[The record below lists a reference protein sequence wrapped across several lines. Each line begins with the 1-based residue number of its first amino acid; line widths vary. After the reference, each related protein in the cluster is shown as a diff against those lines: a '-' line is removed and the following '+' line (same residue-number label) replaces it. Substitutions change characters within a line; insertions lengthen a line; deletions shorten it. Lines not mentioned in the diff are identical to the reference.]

1 MNSIIHKITSTTNNN
16 QLHTV
21 FTADYVAILAAND
34 VNRALEE
41 DVGTVDLTA
50 GLIAP
55 LKQTQARIIARE
67 AGVLCGVAW
76 VNAAILKL
84 DSTAQLNWCVNE
96 GDRFYAGQ
104 TVLNIN
110 GFARHLLTAER
121 TALNFLQTLSAVATK
136 TAHYVTCVEG
146 TTARIV
152 DTRKTLPGLRMAQK
166 YAVLCGGGVNHRIGL
181 YDAILIKE
189 NHIAA
194 AGGITAV
201 LQAAKA
207 LVANTNAKFIEIEV
221 ENLLQL
227 SEALQ
232 AGATMILLDNM
243 NLEQIRQAVLINK
256 NINNGKAVLEV
267 SGGITLNGLRELAET
282 GIHRISIGALTKD
295 VKAIDFSMRFEH
307 T

>member
-1 MNSIIHKITSTTNNN
+1 MNNINHKITSTLNNN
-16 QLHTV
+16 YSHTV
-21 FTADYVAILAAND
+21 FTANYIAILAAND
-34 VNRALEE
+34 VQRALEE

-50 GLIAP
+50 GLIDP

-67 AGVLCGVAW
+67 TGILCGIAW

-84 DSTAQLNWCVNE
+84 DATAQLKWYINE
-96 GDRFYAGQ
+96 GDPFCAGQ
-104 TVLNIN
+104 TILNIS

-136 TAHYVTCVEG
+136 TAHYVACVKG
-146 TTARIV
+146 TTAQIV

-201 LQAAKA
+201 LQTAKT
-207 LVANTNAKFIEIEV
+207 LVSNANAKFIEIEV
-221 ENLLQL
+221 ENLVQL

-232 AGATMILLDNM
+232 AGAAMILLDNM
-243 NLEQIRQAVLINK
+243 GLEQIREAVLINK
-256 NINNGKAVLEV
+256 NINDGNAVLEV
-267 SGGITLNGLRELAET
+267 SGGVTLNGLRELAET

>member
-1 MNSIIHKITSTTNNN
+1 MNSIIHKTTSTINNK
-16 QLHTV
+16 LHSI
-21 FTADYVAILAAND
+21 FTTDYVAILADND
-34 VNRALEE
+34 VKRALEE

-50 GLIAP
+50 ELIDP
-55 LKQTQARIIARE
+55 LKRTHAYIIARE
-67 AGVLCGVAW
+67 AGVLCGTAW

-84 DSTAQLNWCVNE
+84 DVTAQLEWCINE
-96 GDRFYAGQ
+96 SDHFYAGQ

-110 GFARHLLTAER
+110 GLARQLLTAER

-136 TAHYVTCVEG
+136 TANYVACIEG
-146 TTARIV
+146 TTSSIV
-152 DTRKTLPGLRMAQK
+152 DTRKTIPGLRMAQK

-201 LQAAKA
+201 LQTAKA
-207 LVANTNAKFIEIEV
+207 LVANTEAKFIEIEV
-221 ENLLQL
+221 ETLLQL

-256 NINNGKAVLEV
+256 NINNGKAILEV
-267 SGGITLNGLRELAET
+267 SGGVTLNGLRELAET
-282 GIHRISIGALTKD
+282 GVHRISIGALTKD
-295 VKAIDFSMRFEH
+295 IKAIDFSMRFEY